1 MRTTLVTLMMMA
13 LAVPAAAQHGDHGA
27 GHTGHGDHVG
37 GEFPEG
43 WHGRVDRESQQ
54 LTDVNFMTM
63 GDAFHIIT
71 GAHVILWNDDHAA
84 TGSYRASASFR
95 QTKAPERL
103 DGFGLIVG
111 GRDLDA
117 PGQDYLY
124 FLVRHDGSYMIR
136 HRAGTEVHTLADW
149 TQHAAVQRAGPETAA
164 TNVLAIESHPGEVRF
179 LVNGQVVQTLARA
192 PMLNTDGIVGLR
204 LGHNIDVHIEDLAVT
219 PISH

>member
-1 MRTTLVTLMMMA
+1 MRTALAILMMMA
-13 LAVPAAAQHGDHGA
+13 LAVPAAAQHSDHGA
-27 GHTGHGDHVG
+27 SHAGHGDHVA

-71 GAHVILWNDDHAA
+71 GAHVILWHEDGSA
-84 TGSYRASASFR
+84 TGAYRTSASFR
-95 QTKAPERL
+95 QTRAPEHL

-111 GRDLDA
+111 GRDLDG

-136 HRAGTEVHTLADW
+136 HRAGTEVHTLAEW
-149 TQHAAVQRAGPETAA
+149 TEHDAVERAGAETAA
-164 TNVLAIESHPGEVRF
+164 SNELAIESRPDEVRF
-179 LVNGQVVQTLARA
+179 LVNGEVVHTLARA

-204 LGHNIDVHIEDLAVT
+204 LGHNIDVHVEDLAVT
-219 PISH
+219 PISN